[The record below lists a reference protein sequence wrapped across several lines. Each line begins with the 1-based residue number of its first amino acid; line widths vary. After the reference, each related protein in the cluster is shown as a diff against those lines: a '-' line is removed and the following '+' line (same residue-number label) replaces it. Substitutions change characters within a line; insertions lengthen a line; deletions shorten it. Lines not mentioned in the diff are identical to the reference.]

1 MVMDEMMMMMMEMKN
16 STVTDL
22 ENSQLLLDANPSN
35 SLLRENIK
43 ALRAKTSFLCEVEIS
58 FLSQKAKC
66 HFLANNDKNTKFFHC
81 IVKRNHGRNHISSI
95 LGKDGVLTTSFEQV
109 VTDFERFYYY
119 LFGVETQRTP
129 TGPCRLRM
137 CSFILGMVRPQVLTD
152 FLQVSMSLG
161 CA

>member
-1 MVMDEMMMMMMEMKN
+1 MSNIFGKLKLLKGKLKSLDKLNFSHIFYRVK

-22 ENSQLLLDANPSN
+22 ENSQLLLDANSSN

-129 TGPCRLRM
+129 TGPCV
-137 CSFILGMVRPQVLTD
+137 FVFD
-152 FLQVSMSLG
+152 MSL
-161 CA
+161 